1 MKQKTLIDNF
11 TIFNNKVWELKISH
25 SAKLVLICLYSY
37 ADKSGYCYPSYSNLS
52 KRTNY
57 SRAII
62 AKALKELESLELLRK
77 ETKFNN
83 RYWLRNL
90 TSLENELVQKLNSIS
105 SETEP
110 ILVQKLNCNYTN
122 ELNHITKPDF
132 VVDKKKEMPTHTLA
146 NIKKKKDNKFVKPTI
161 QEIADYIKEKNYSID
176 ANKFFNYYEA
186 TNWYRGK
193 TKISSWKACINT
205 WLTNEKETPTKQNT
219 GFFASEGK

>member
-37 ADKSGYCYPSYSNLS
+37 ADKKGYCYPSYSNLS

-57 SRAII
+57 SRAVIS
-62 AKALKELESLELLRK
+62 KALKELESLEILRK

-90 TSLENELVQKLNSIS
+90 TSLENELVQKLNSTS
-105 SETEP
+105 LETEP
-110 ILVQKLNCNYTN
+110 ILVQKLNCNYTK
-122 ELNHITKPDF
+122 ELNHITKS
-132 VVDKKKEMPTHTLA
+132 VIVDKKKDQPTHTLA
-146 NIKKKKDNKFVKPTI
+146 DIKKKKDSKFVKPTI

-176 ANKFFNYYEA
+176 ANRFFNHYEA
-186 TNWYRGK
+186 TNWYRNK
-193 TKISSWKACINT
+193 TKIVNWKACINT
-205 WLTNEKETPTKQNT
+205 WVTNEKETPKKQNT